1 MTVLFEYSGSLA
13 CTTPYKHLRPD
24 FELLGRVLNEPVHV
38 KHNKITVAP
47 SDDSDQHG
55 TFMVS
60 NQNLDCLH
68 KETQSLSYRLNI
80 HSYFDAKAYLSL
92 S

>member
-13 CTTPYKHLRPD
+13 YTTPYKHQRPD
-24 FELLGRVLNEPVHV
+24 FELLGRVLNV

-80 HSYFDAKAYLSL
+80 HSYFDAKIYLSL